1 VVGEALSVLRNA
13 GIAGPYGIALGPRC
27 YAGLT
32 ETVTS
37 GGYRVFDH
45 VKRLLDGPVIWSL
58 GVDGAVVLS
67 LRGGDFALTVGQDL
81 SIGYLD
87 HSRDAVRLYI
97 QESLTFQVL
106 EGEAAV
112 PLAYGMGTKARRG
125 GGR

>member
-1 VVGEALSVLRNA
+1 MVVGEALGVLRRA
-13 GIAGPYGIALGPRC
+13 GVAGPYGIALGPRC

-45 VKRLLDGPVIWSL
+45 VKRLLDGPIIWSL

-67 LRGGDFALTVGQDL
+67 MRGGDFALTVGQDL

-87 HSRDAVRLYI
+87 HTRSVGSPLYPGDPD
-97 QESLTFQVL
+97 LP
-106 EGEAAV
+106 G
-112 PLAYGMGTKARRG
+112 ARGRG
-125 GGR
+125 GGAAVL